1 MIIGSAMGDLSTNK
15 WSDILLP
22 TGDNAP
28 FIQVDANQKIIA
40 RSFPVTQGI
49 VAEAGAFINTMA
61 SLIPKFPVDHGS
73 VKKRRTAI
81 KNLKEHNSPFID
93 DKPYDALN
101 APIEPA
107 ALMKAFQNT
116 MPEKSKIFIDAGN
129 CVGWSVHY
137 LSIDPPTSIFTSLS
151 MGPMGFAVGA
161 VVGAKVGCPTDTCIG
176 FTGDGAF
183 MMQGSEISTARQNK
197 IGAIWIVLSDNNLS
211 MVSQGM
217 NHFVPDEKQPKIWDE
232 LYELGNPDLVKYSEG
247 LGADAYEVNSPK
259 DFHKIMP
266 TVLKRANKDGIP
278 QVIIANINTK
288 AIPPY
293 YNEKYSAKNK

>member
-1 MIIGSAMGDLSTNK
+1 
-15 WSDILLP
+15 
-22 TGDNAP
+22 
-28 FIQVDANQKIIA
+28 
-40 RSFPVTQGI
+40 
-49 VAEAGAFINTMA
+49 
-61 SLIPKFPVDHGS
+61 
-73 VKKRRTAI
+73 
-81 KNLKEHNSPFID
+81 
-93 DKPYDALN
+93 
-101 APIEPA
+101 
-107 ALMKAFQNT
+107 
-116 MPEKSKIFIDAGN
+116 
-129 CVGWSVHY
+129 
-137 LSIDPPTSIFTSLS
+137 
-151 MGPMGFAVGA
+151 MGFAVGA